1 MSAFRNS
8 KRIIIII
15 IYNIIHNM
23 HVKMEK
29 IKILNR
35 RRPIVIIT
43 RITYYY
49 TVSAYIQTNNNI
61 MTIISYLHYDVCL
74 E

>member
-1 MSAFRNS
+1 
-8 KRIIIII
+8 
-15 IYNIIHNM
+15 M